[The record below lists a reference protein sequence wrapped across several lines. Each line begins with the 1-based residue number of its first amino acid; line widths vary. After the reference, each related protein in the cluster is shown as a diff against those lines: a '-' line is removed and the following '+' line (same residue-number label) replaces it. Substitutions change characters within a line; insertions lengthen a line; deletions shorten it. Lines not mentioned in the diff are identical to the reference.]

1 MTLLFFQDYF
11 SLCWK
16 FSIHTEMCNTWDL
29 KDGNK
34 GVKKVKKLS
43 NNFLIDY
50 MLKSY
55 LDIVEYIKRII
66 KINFIFFFF
75 IFLMWLLENF

>member
-1 MTLLFFQDYF
+1 
-11 SLCWK
+11 
-16 FSIHTEMCNTWDL
+16 MCNTWDL